1 MYPVVASKQS
11 ITVFFPEVGPK
22 VILSTSPNYEKVK
35 EALHNKAWDQLLELM
50 DPTESIT
57 RWGNGSL
64 SVIKGVVHIDGEPLA
79 SLALSQK
86 VLDMWEA
93 GVPIDPYI
101 AFNRRLQKLSSHRMA
116 SVLFTYLDKH
126 QFPLYDD
133 GAFMAYKGLGTNP
146 YKGKEMTEEQAQV
159 IFSKSPQ
166 NPYTSINGR
175 RLSEPGYYLELLTT
189 KDYLDLHSG
198 SVPQS
203 VGDTVSMATRCVN
216 DDPSQ
221 DCSTGLH
228 VGSHSYTH
236 GYSDRMLVRV
246 YPANCISVPL
256 DSNFSKI
263 RVDSYTITAV
273 DTTKAEY
280 EQQVYK
286 PGYTVSI
293 TVNLND
299 PGCDEDEDYDDEGYD
314 DADCDEDDGEF

>member
-1 MYPVVASKQS
+1 MYPILTTPQS
-11 ITVFFPEVGPK
+11 ITVFFPEVGAK
-22 VILSTSPNYEKVK
+22 VILSTSPNYTKVK

-50 DPTESIT
+50 DPIESIT

-64 SVIKGVVHIDGEPLA
+64 SVVNGMVHIDGEPLA

-101 AFNRRLQKLSSHRMA
+101 AFNRRLQELSSHRMS
-116 SVLFTYLDKH
+116 SVLFTYLEKH
-126 QFPLYDD
+126 QFPLYED
-133 GAFMAYKGLGTNP
+133 GGFMAYKGLNPNP
-146 YKGKEMTEEQAQV
+146 YKGKEMTEDKAQTV
-159 IFSKSPQ
+159 FRNSPQ
-166 NPYTSINGR
+166 NPYTSVNGR

-189 KDYLDLHSG
+189 KDYVDVHSN

-203 VGDTVSMATRCVN
+203 VGDTVSMQTRYVN

-221 DCSTGLH
+221 GCSTGLH

-246 YPANCISVPL
+246 YPVNCISVPL

-273 DTTKAEY
+273 DTTKVEY
-280 EQQVYK
+280 PQQVY
-286 PGYTVSI
+286 VLRVDI
-293 TVNLND
+293 TD
-299 PGCDEDEDYDDEGYD
+299 DDEKYDDEEYD
-314 DADCDEDDGEF
+314 DDNSSDEDNGEY